1 MKRLVASLVVAV
13 ACFAT
18 GAQVGSARAL
28 HEQSLQM
35 GLKRCSSSYVPAHLS
50 WGDKCLRAGEF
61 CKVRNRE
68 YLSYGFV
75 CPSSGHLR
83 RR

>member
-1 MKRLVASLVVAV
+1 MRRRLALLCALLTTVAGAGSLAS
-13 ACFAT
+13 ASAAPAPLAAT
-18 GAQVGSARAL
+18 KTCSA
-28 HEQSLQM
+28 
-35 GLKRCSSSYVPAHLS
+35 SYVLAHLS

-68 YLSYGFV
+68 YLRYGFY
-75 CPSSGHLR
+75 CPATGHLR